1 MKDTFVQLSEYI
13 ESLEQRIAA
22 LETRAA
28 ALESRALDAD
38 LRRKDAED
46 QLKNVMA
53 QLAASAARIAALE
66 TQPVQ
71 PVLDTTPQTIE
82 PEVELVVEDQEDEV
96 SEAQAEETPQV
107 EESVQEEEPVKEET
121 VPVEEPVRDEPKAEP
136 VVAPKP
142 EKPAT
147 FTPQQTSLFGTP
159 VSDIRQAISLGDRFL
174 FQRELFGGN
183 GEALQK
189 LLDRLNAA
197 ANWSE
202 AIDIVSQ
209 QEWDKESSTYE
220 LFLNVLRRRFGDSM

>member
-71 PVLDTTPQTIE
+71 PVLDTTPQTEE
-82 PEVELVVEDQEDEV
+82 PEVENT
-96 SEAQAEETPQV
+96 EETPQV

-121 VPVEEPVRDEPKAEP
+121 VPVEEPVKDEPKAEP
-136 VVAPKP
+136 VVVPKP

-147 FTPQQTSLFGTP
+147 FTPQQTSLFGTS

>member
-38 LRRKDAED
+38 LSRKDAED

-82 PEVELVVEDQEDEV
+82 PEVENT
-96 SEAQAEETPQV
+96 EETPQV
-107 EESVQEEEPVKEET
+107 KESVQEEEPVKEET
-121 VPVEEPVRDEPKAEP
+121 VPVEEPVQDEPKTEP
-136 VVAPKP
+136 IVTPKP
-142 EKPAT
+142 EKPAA
-147 FTPQQTSLFGTP
+147 FAPQQTSLFGAS

-197 ANWSE
+197 ANWHE

-209 QEWDKESSTYE
+209 QDWDKESSTYE
-220 LFLNVLRRRFGDSM
+220 LFLNVLRRRFSDSM